1 MPNTKLLKLIT
12 SLSYQ
17 GCIVEYSRIGC
28 CKENLNVRDNI
39 TSLLG
44 DDWPDDLPKF
54 KCRCAE
60 MVKERNLSA
69 FATHTQHAQKGRL
82 TVLFIKHEKIYRFYT
97 NLEIV

>member
-1 MPNTKLLKLIT
+1 MSETI
-12 SLSYQ
+12 SHR
-17 GCIVEYSRIGC
+17 CWAMIG
-28 CKENLNVRDNI
+28 LMI
-39 TSLLG
+39 YPS
-44 DDWPDDLPKF
+44 F